1 MKATHE
7 DLSGLIRLQQTDLDA
22 LKQKKALDELP
33 QRKTILNARQKR
45 AVIEEKLAR
54 VAELRKEAESRLT
67 RIEVE
72 DGSLEEKADGVQA
85 AIAEAQGD
93 YRNVE
98 ARTKEL
104 DGIAKRR
111 ETLEE
116 DRARAKADLAKIGDV
131 DTQVALTLE
140 EISKSENAAVES
152 FKKEGGALG
161 SACGGPRGHR
171 GGNVARDRHAL
182 REDRRP
188 RGRRGGRSSDREPLR
203 RLPHAHRRRASD
215 RSEGAGAARGM
226 SFVQAVAPHRLRRCD
241 GMTARKRGD
250 WRVKPG
256 VEAVQRPAFIGEA
269 GFRGHEVWLHLKYR
283 RALVSCFDGFEVT

>member
-33 QRKTILNARQKR
+33 QRKVILNARQKR

-72 DGSLEEKADGVQA
+72 DGSLAEKADGVQA

-104 DGIAKRR
+104 DGIAK
-111 ETLEE
+111 
-116 DRARAKADLAKIGDV
+116 AS
-131 DTQVALTLE
+131 Q
-140 EISKSENAAVES
+140 
-152 FKKEGGALG
+152 G
-161 SACGGPRGHR
+161 S
-171 GGNVARDRHAL
+171 
-182 REDRRP
+182 
-188 RGRRGGRSSDREPLR
+188 
-203 RLPHAHRRRASD
+203 
-215 RSEGAGAARGM
+215 
-226 SFVQAVAPHRLRRCD
+226 
-241 GMTARKRGD
+241 
-250 WRVKPG
+250 
-256 VEAVQRPAFIGEA
+256 
-269 GFRGHEVWLHLKYR
+269 
-283 RALVSCFDGFEVT
+283 

>member
-45 AVIEEKLAR
+45 AVVEEKLAR

-72 DGSLEEKADGVQA
+72 DGSLAEKADGVQA

-116 DRARAKADLAKIGDV
+116 DRARAKADLAKIEDV
-131 DTQVALTLE
+131 ETQVALTLE

-152 FKKEGGALG
+152 FKKEGGALKEG
-161 SACGGPRGHR
+161 LAQLEAVRADIVAGMSPEIVKLYEKTAARAGGVAVGVLTENRCGVCRMPI
-171 GGNVARDRHAL
+171 D
-182 REDRRP
+182 
-188 RGRRGGRSSDREPLR
+188 GGRLIDLKAQAPLGVCPSCK
-203 RLPHAHRRRASD
+203 RL
-215 RSEGAGAARGM
+215 
-226 SFVQAVAPHRLRRCD
+226 LL
-241 GMTARKRGD
+241 
-250 WRVKPG
+250 
-256 VEAVQRPAFIGEA
+256 IG
-269 GFRGHEVWLHLKYR
+269 
-283 RALVSCFDGFEVT
+283 